1 MNLNE
6 AKQILLNS
14 RGDIEKTVASEMLKK
29 KFSYE
34 TFGKEIE
41 TSVLDLLIDVFNKA
55 GQKEI
60 RKAKDKNEFPDLT
73 VTLSDGLLAIDIKA
87 GNHYKKSKGR
97 WTACKNSNNDLGTIR
112 SWPEKLK
119 KFGGD
124 NIYFVFVEY
133 GINDNLHQIEAVRI
147 APFYKFL
154 DINKK
159 GLLKYRKKDGHLR
172 PKNFEGNSKINSVAQ
187 FEPLFITTAIERAKS
202 IITEHIETI
211 PKEQRNA
218 LLDELKAD

>member
-14 RGDIEKTVASEMLKK
+14 SGNIEQTVVSEMQNK

-41 TSVLDLLIDVFNKA
+41 TSVLDLIIEIFDKA

-73 VTLSDGLLAIDIKA
+73 VTLSDGVLAIDIKA
-87 GNHYKKSKGR
+87 GNRYKKSDGCWK
-97 WTACKNSNNDLGTIR
+97 ACNNSENDLGTIR
-112 SWPEKLK
+112 SWPNKLS

-124 NIYFVFVEY
+124 NIYYVFIEY
-133 GINDNLHQIEAVRI
+133 SISDKLHQVEAVRI
-147 APFYKFL
+147 APFYEFL
-154 DINKK
+154 DINTK
-159 GLLKYRKKDGHLR
+159 GFLKYRKKDGNLR
-172 PKNFEGNSKINSVAQ
+172 PKDFGVPAKIKSVEQ
-187 FEPLFITTAIERAKS
+187 FESLLILTAVERAKS
-202 IITEHIETI
+202 IIREHIETI